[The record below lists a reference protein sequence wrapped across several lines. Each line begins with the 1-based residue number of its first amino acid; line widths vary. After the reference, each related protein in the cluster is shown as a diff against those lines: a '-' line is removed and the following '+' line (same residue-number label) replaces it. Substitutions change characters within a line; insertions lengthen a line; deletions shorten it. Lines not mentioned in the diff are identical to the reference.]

1 MKILLTGKNGQVGW
15 ELQRTLAPL
24 GEVVALD
31 RQSLDLAKPDAIRA
45 IIRKVKPTLIV
56 NSAAYTAVDKAESEP
71 ELAMAVNGIA
81 PGIMAEEAKRLG
93 AAMVHYSTDY
103 VFDGTKSSPY
113 TENDLPNPG
122 NVYGKTKLAGEQA
135 IQAEGIPHLI
145 LRTSW
150 VYGTRG
156 RNFLLTI
163 LRLAQERDEL
173 TIVSDQIGAPTSS
186 RMIAETTAQILAQC
200 FSPITYS
207 VSPIPYHPSPITPY
221 SGLYHLTAAGQTS
234 WHGFAAAI
242 LENRARATGVI
253 GSRLTPI
260 PTSAYPLPAPRPLY
274 SVMANDKLQRTFGVS
289 APAWQSGLSLCME
302 EM

>member
-24 GEVVALD
+24 GEVVAVD
-31 RQSLDLAKPDAIRA
+31 RQALDLANPDAIRA
-45 IIRKVKPTLIV
+45 LIREVKPALIV
-56 NSAAYTAVDKAESEP
+56 NPAAYTAVDKAESEP

-93 AAMVHYSTDY
+93 AAMIHYSTDY
-103 VFDGTKSSPY
+103 VFDGTQTSPY
-113 TENDLPNPG
+113 TEKDRPNPG

-135 IQAEGIPHLI
+135 IQAVGVPHLI

-150 VYGTRG
+150 VYGSRG

-173 TIVSDQIGAPTSS
+173 KIVDDQIGAPTSS
-186 RMIAETTAQILAQC
+186 RLIAEVTGQILAQC
-200 FSPITYS
+200 FSPLT
-207 VSPIPYHPSPITPY
+207 PHPSPLTPF
-221 SGLYHLTAAGQTS
+221 SGLYHMTAAGQTS

-242 LENRARATGVI
+242 LASRARATSVVGP
-253 GSRLTPI
+253 RLTPI
-260 PTSAYPLPAPRPLY
+260 PTSAYPLPATRPHY
-274 SVMANDKLQRTFGVS
+274 SVMSNAKLQRAFGVTV
-289 APAWQSGLSLCME
+289 PAWQSGLNLCME